1 MRKLVVMLGVMAL
14 VAACNTDATTT
25 TSTPRPPVQTTT
37 EPAAGAAT
45 TADTAAQ
52 PTTGTTAPPTTAP
65 LATTPT
71 VSPGQ
76 ATFTV
81 EEYGQDVHA
90 VLTSS
95 GALGSG
101 CAPGTDALADGVWFG
116 WATDFGADAIKFDL
130 ACLWP
135 GRVEPAASN
144 DAARLRTVPVSADA
158 LLYTLTGNPVP
169 YDQWDGE
176 QATFDNA
183 PGLPDVPPLWVFIHN
198 GVATELLEYPVPIY
212 WAKSA
217 TAWPVLVPGCC
228 DAGDVAPA
236 SPTDPWPDEGW
247 PADGFYDIWVDGRSR
262 AAIEITMHKYLS
274 CADYPEMCPD
284 WWTEKNVTID
294 LEATPLERILS
305 YSPDLTVVILPIA
318 SEAPI
323 VGNGQTFRTLL
334 DDVDGAIEHW
344 INSPETSVPWAQMQ
358 ELAADPSFPFGSPD
372 TIDEGT
378 YPIGFRGPGGALLTY
393 AGDPSYLFGWSV
405 MEIRDGKPI
414 LYIHAGNITG

>member
-1 MRKLVVMLGVMAL
+1 MRKLVAILGVVAL
-14 VAACNTDATTT
+14 LAACGTDAATT
-25 TSTPRPPVQTTT
+25 TSTSEPPAATKTD
-37 EPAAGAAT
+37 PPAGAAT
-45 TADTAAQ
+45 TADTAA
-52 PTTGTTAPPTTAP
+52 PSTTGTIASTTTAP
-65 LATTPT
+65 AVTTT
-71 VSPGQ
+71 VSPSET
-76 ATFTV
+76 TFTV
-81 EEYGQDVHA
+81 EEYGQDVDA

-116 WATDFGADAIKFDL
+116 WATDFGADAIEFDL

-135 GRVEPAASN
+135 GRAEPAASN
-144 DAARLRTVPVSADA
+144 DAARLRTVPVPADA
-158 LLYTLTGNPVP
+158 LLYTLTGNPVS

-183 PGLPDVPPLWVFIHN
+183 RGLPDVPPLWVFINN
-198 GVATELLEYPVPIY
+198 GVATEFLEYPVPIY

-217 TAWPVLVPGCC
+217 TAWPELVPGCC

-247 PADGFYDIWVDGRSR
+247 PADGFYHIWVDGRSR
-262 AAIEITMHKYLS
+262 AAIEITMRKFLS

-284 WWTEKNVTID
+284 WWTEENVTID
-294 LEATPLERILS
+294 LEATALERILRS
-305 YSPDLTVVILPIA
+305 SPDLTVVILPIT
-318 SEAPI
+318 SEVPI
-323 VGNGQTFRTLL
+323 VGNGQAFRTLL
-334 DDVDGAIEHW
+334 DDVDGAIEYW

-358 ELAADPSFPFGSPD
+358 ELATDPDFPFGFPD
-372 TIDEGT
+372 TADEFG

-393 AGDPSYLFGWSV
+393 ADDPSYLFGWPV

-414 LYIHAGNITG
+414 LYIHAGIIAG